1 MKVLMPLLLM
11 TVFVLAGCG
20 KAAAPPSAFC
30 SSVSAVKADVQSL
43 KELKN
48 NPSISSLETQ
58 LKQLNTDVHKAITA
72 AKSSAGP
79 EVTSLKSSVSAFKA
93 TLTQVKGKKVTIA
106 EALPILKTQAQAVAT
121 AWTALTDVE
130 KC

>member
-48 NPSISSLETQ
+48 NPSISGLETQ
-58 LKQLNTDVHKAITA
+58 LKQLNTDVQKAITA

-79 EVTSLKSSVSAFKA
+79 KVTTLKGSITTFKA
-93 TLTQVKGKKVTIA
+93 TLTQVKDKKTTIPQ
-106 EALPILKTQAQAVAT
+106 ALPTLKTQAQAVAT
-121 AWTALTDVE
+121 AWKALKDVE